1 MVINE
6 ASLIA
11 YLDCDEMIK
20 CEDLYHFQNNVYII
34 LELMEQGSMT
44 NIVTKY
50 NKTYSENFCRYTLY
64 KVAKGLQKMHL
75 NNVLHRDIKSDNIL
89 HSANGDIKIT
99 DLGFACFLSD
109 Q

>member
-20 CEDLYHFQNNVYII
+20 CEALYHYQNNVYIV
-34 LELMEQGSMT
+34 LELMEHGSMT

-50 NKTYSENFCRYTLY
+50 NR
-64 KVAKGLQKMHL
+64 
-75 NNVLHRDIKSDNIL
+75 
-89 HSANGDIKIT
+89 
-99 DLGFACFLSD
+99 
-109 Q
+109 